1 MKKTIAETGGIA
13 DAIADI
19 ETRRLAA
26 VNDAGMAMAC
36 SAALHRLQEL
46 LDHETEG
53 LRLRGPTSAH
63 LANVETVSTEIGRVK
78 RLCVVTSNR
87 STRKST
93 SRARSEQA
101 DASAGQRHKS
111 TKEDQ
116 I

>member
-1 MKKTIAETGGIA
+1 MNTGNEIA
-13 DAIADI
+13 DVASAIADI
-19 ETRRLAA
+19 ETRRLAT

-53 LRLRGPTSAH
+53 LRLRGPASAH

-78 RLCVVTSNR
+78 RLCAGTSSR
-87 STRKST
+87 PTRKST
-93 SRARSEQA
+93 GRADSDESA
-101 DASAGQRHKS
+101 ASAGHSRQS

-116 I
+116 T

>member
-1 MKKTIAETGGIA
+1 MQTIAETSDIA

-19 ETRRLAA
+19 ERRRLAT
-26 VNDAGMAMAC
+26 VNDAGIAMAC

-53 LRLRGPTSAH
+53 LRLRGPASGH

-78 RLCVVTSNR
+78 RLRAVTSTR
-87 STRKST
+87 ATRKST
-93 SRARSEQA
+93 GREGGDES
-101 DASAGQRHKS
+101 DASAGHSRQS

-116 I
+116 T

>member
-1 MKKTIAETGGIA
+1 
-13 DAIADI
+13 
-19 ETRRLAA
+19 
-26 VNDAGMAMAC
+26 MAMAC

-53 LRLRGPTSAH
+53 LRLRGPASAH

-78 RLCVVTSNR
+78 KLSVVTSNR

-93 SRARSEQA
+93 GRTGGDESDAGAGHSRQ
-101 DASAGQRHKS
+101 S